1 MNTVTV
7 LFFATIRDHM
17 GTRALEIQLP
27 PGSGV
32 EELRK
37 ELVERKPS
45 AAAALENALISINRE
60 YAFGNQ
66 TIPND
71 AEVAFFPHVSGG

>member
-1 MNTVTV
+1 MNNITV

-17 GTRALEIQLP
+17 GTRTLEIQLP

-37 ELVERKPS
+37 KLIEREPN
-45 AAAALENALISINRE
+45 ATAALENALISVNRE

-66 TIPND
+66 TIPNG